1 MSITTLAKVNGQQ
14 AQLGTYGGAIKNDW
28 RVNNAKV
35 YLAAHFGVTVR
46 KGDKMP
52 DVKAAILASG
62 VSSEDF
68 KLARKEYD
76 ANKHA
81 YHADCRKITAL
92 YASDPNYR
100 QSIRKTATGAVTTF
114 RKIASGT
121 AKVSQAARIAQ
132 LEAKL
137 AELGVVA

>member
-1 MSITTLAKVNGQQ
+1 MNQLAKVNGQS

-35 YLAAHFGVTVR
+35 YLAAHFGVTLT
-46 KGDKMP
+46 KGMKMP
-52 DVKAAILASG
+52 QVKEAVLATG
-62 VSSEDF
+62 VTADAF
-68 KLARKEYD
+68 KVARKEYD

-92 YASDPNYR
+92 YAADPNYR
-100 QSIRKTATGAVTTF
+100 QSIRKTKTGAVTTF

-121 AKVSQAARIAQ
+121 AKV
-132 LEAKL
+132 
-137 AELGVVA
+137 